1 MTKYELGLQGREA
14 DMGNQAERLEVAMLW
29 LSFLSFGAG
38 LTLTA
43 IAAYYGSIF
52 MALMAIFSFMMGVLF
67 YFIYREP
74 ALSEDA
80 NSSDEMK
87 KREAIRETVFL
98 ISLLLATMFSYAAL
112 ANVFYDTFSNTEEI
126 AIIALPSSL
135 GLVWLGAFLYV
146 FLKTGP
152 EPLPQP
158 EENKDR
164 Q

>member
-1 MTKYELGLQGREA
+1 
-14 DMGNQAERLEVAMLW
+14 MGNLTERLEVVILC
-29 LSFLSFGAG
+29 LSLLGFGAG

-74 ALSEDA
+74 ALFENV
-80 NSSDEMK
+80 NSSDETK
-87 KREAIRETVFL
+87 KREAMRETIFL
-98 ISLLLATMFSYAAL
+98 ISLLLAMMFSYAAL
-112 ANVFYDTFSNTEEI
+112 ANVFYDTFSNAEEI
-126 AIIALPSSL
+126 ATIVLPSSL
-135 GLVWLGAFLYV
+135 GLVGLGAFLYV
-146 FLKTGP
+146 FLKTQP
-152 EPLPQP
+152 ESLPQP

>member
-1 MTKYELGLQGREA
+1 
-14 DMGNQAERLEVAMLW
+14 MGNQAERLEVVILC
-29 LSFLSFGAG
+29 LSLLGFGAG
-38 LTLTA
+38 FTLTA

-52 MALMAIFSFMMGVLF
+52 MALMAIFSFMTGVLL

-74 ALSEDA
+74 ALFEDV
-80 NSSDEMK
+80 NSSDETK
-87 KREAIRETVFL
+87 KREAMRETVFL
-98 ISLLLATMFSYAAL
+98 ISLLLIIMFSYAAL

-126 AIIALPSSL
+126 AIIVLPSSL
-135 GLVWLGAFLYV
+135 GLVGLGAFLYE
-146 FLKTGP
+146 FLKTQP